1 MAIFIRCQFVICL
14 GIWFHGS
21 LFQIESFFHLW
32 KAQRKKM
39 RVPVCESGK
48 GKGEGLTQALAYI
61 PLLTVGQHKARNAA
75 YAGICAVF
83 RPVKPKRTG
92 EPGCVK
98 AVCQPLLL
106 ITPCAAVI
114 YPLSPA
120 LSGVSVNWRGST
132 YITAMNRHIWGW
144 VRGPADN
151 TAGKIGFP
159 PMAIRRTV
167 RADSS
172 LLTKA

>member
-1 MAIFIRCQFVICL
+1 MPICNLLRDMISWISVSNWIVLSFVKGRAEENAC
-14 GIWFHGS
+14 
-21 LFQIESFFHLW
+21 
-32 KAQRKKM
+32 ACV
-39 RVPVCESGK
+39 RV
-48 GKGEGLTQALAYI
+48 GEGEGEGGGGGGGSHPSARRRTLT
-61 PLLTVGQHKARNAA
+61 TVGQHKARHAA
-75 YAGICAVF
+75 YTGICAVF

-92 EPGCVK
+92 VPGCVK
-98 AVCQPLLL
+98 AACQPLLL

-132 YITAMNRHIWGW
+132 YITAADRHIWGW
-144 VRGPADN
+144 ARDPADN